1 MEFVFHHTCNE
12 VPVPL
17 LNEVRIG
24 HASVLTKKQS
34 FLRKA
39 NHATV
44 KAEELNKELEEKQKE
59 LEHALTQAE
68 SANAAKTTFLNN
80 MSHDIRTPINGII
93 GMLMIIR
100 KSGNDPER
108 VKECLD
114 KIDTSS
120 KLLLSLVN
128 DVLDMAKLETE
139 TIIVDNESINLDQVC
154 EEVTT
159 SLSFQA
165 EAEGMNI
172 IAEHDDYTGV
182 NVWSNALY
190 LKKILMNLFSNSMKY
205 NKANGEIHMSMRT
218 LEQSEDR
225 ITCEF
230 QIRDTGVGMSEE
242 FIQHDLFTPF
252 VQADKSARSNY
263 AGTGLGMPI
272 VKQLVDK
279 MGGTIKVESK
289 LGEGSCF
296 TVVIPFRLDHQT
308 KHEERKEDVHGDISG
323 LRILLV
329 EDNELNMEIA
339 DFILKDCGA
348 SVDHALNGQEA
359 VRKFEAAKEG
369 TYDVI
374 LMDIM
379 MPVMDGL
386 IATKTI
392 RALAHPDAKTIPI
405 IAMTT
410 NAFKEDAER
419 CMKAGMNAHVA
430 KPLDKDKILHAI
442 CDNIQR

>member
-1 MEFVFHHTCNE
+1 
-12 VPVPL
+12 
-17 LNEVRIG
+17 
-24 HASVLTKKQS
+24 
-34 FLRKA
+34 
-39 NHATV
+39 
-44 KAEELNKELEEKQKE
+44 
-59 LEHALTQAE
+59 
-68 SANAAKTTFLNN
+68 
-80 MSHDIRTPINGII
+80 
-93 GMLMIIR
+93 MIIR
-100 KSGNDPER
+100 KSGDDPER

-120 KLLLSLVN
+120 KLLLSLIN

-139 TIIVDNESINLDQVC
+139 TIVVNNESVNLDQVC

-165 EAEGMNI
+165 EAEGMVI
-172 IAEHDDYTGV
+172 TAEHDDYTGV
-182 NVWSNALY
+182 NVWSNELN

-205 NKANGEIHMSMRT
+205 NKPNGEIHMSMRT
-218 LEQSEDR
+218 LEQTEDT

-230 QIRDTGVGMSEE
+230 RIRDTGVGMTEE
-242 FIQHDLFTPF
+242 FIQNDLFTPF

-272 VKQLVDK
+272 VKQLVEK
-279 MGGTIKVESK
+279 MGGTITVESK

-296 TVVIPFRLDHQT
+296 TVVIPFQLDHQA
-308 KHEERKEDVHGDISG
+308 KHEEKKDDSNEDISG

-348 SVDHALNGQEA
+348 IVDHAVNGQEA
-359 VRKFEAAKEG
+359 VECFEKSEAG

-379 MPVMDGL
+379 MPIMDGL
-386 IATKTI
+386 TATKTI
-392 RALAHPDAKTIPI
+392 RALAHPDAKNVPI
-405 IAMTT
+405 IAMTA

-419 CMKAGMNAHVA
+419 CMEAGMNAHVA
-430 KPLDKDKILHAI
+430 KPLDKDKIIHAI
-442 CDNIQR
+442 RENIQR